1 MGPEHRLG
9 RASVYYLQNIRVFL
23 QRLAEEADLR
33 DPESFAR
40 SWHIL
45 MKGSI
50 FSATEGDQQ
59 AARRAQAMARD
70 LIERHRQ

>member
-1 MGPEHRLG
+1 VPGHD
-9 RASVYYLQNIRVFL
+9 
-23 QRLAEEADLR
+23 EAGLCDTEAL
-33 DPESFAR
+33 AR

-50 FSATEGDQQ
+50 VSAAEGDLD

-70 LIERHRQ
+70 LLERHRPSP